1 MAKQEYET
9 ENKGI
14 PKEAKQWQKKAVAKK
29 TIREKR
35 KALMFEMRAGEIFS
49 EMKFYRRVYA
59 IWKGYTDQ
67 RTIITNENG
76 EIIVLKNLDR
86 WKRHFQSL
94 LNLEEETDV

>member
-29 TIREKR
+29 TIRKKR

-49 EMKFYRRVYA
+49 EMKFYR
-59 IWKGYTDQ
+59 
-67 RTIITNENG
+67 
-76 EIIVLKNLDR
+76 
-86 WKRHFQSL
+86 
-94 LNLEEETDV
+94 